1 MTREAST
8 IAREP
13 ENATVSGLRSQKT
26 LDEGPHL
33 ADEAAITE
41 LIAFFKLLDKWD
53 REVSRHAKV
62 M

>member
-1 MTREAST
+1 MTRDAST
-8 IAREP
+8 IGKGP
-13 ENATVSGLRSQKT
+13 ENATISASRSQKS

-33 ADEAAITE
+33 ADEAAITK

-53 REVSRHAKV
+53 REVSRYAKV